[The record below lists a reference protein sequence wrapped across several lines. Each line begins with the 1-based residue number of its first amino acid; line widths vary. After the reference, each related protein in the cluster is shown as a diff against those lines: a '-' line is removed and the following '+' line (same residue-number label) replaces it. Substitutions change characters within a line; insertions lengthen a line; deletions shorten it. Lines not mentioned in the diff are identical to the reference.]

1 MTTSLALKRLDN
13 LMDEIGSLKKNIDES
28 SENVEL
34 GGIWEDISVDEE
46 DIEENV
52 WNKLDEVSN

>member
-1 MTTSLALKRLDN
+1 MTTSLALKRLDD

-34 GGIWEDISVDEE
+34 GGIWEDISVDDA
-46 DIEENV
+46 DIEEA
-52 WNKLDEVSN
+52 KDSLFEEGR

>member
-1 MTTSLALKRLDN
+1 MTASLALKRLDD

-46 DIEENV
+46 DFEEA
-52 WNKLDEVSN
+52 KDSLFEEGR

>member
-1 MTTSLALKRLDN
+1 MTTSLALKRLDD

-46 DIEENV
+46 DIEEA
-52 WNKLDEVSN
+52 KDSLFQEGR